1 MNQLYKQNLFMKP
14 KQKRIAS
21 GRAQVVATA
30 HSLRGLREA
39 GRLRRGEVDFVEV
52 RLDLLAG
59 AGKALRLAIPAWRV
73 PVLLTA
79 RHPAEGGAKKL
90 TPAHRRDLLMEF
102 LPAAAA
108 VDIEL
113 RSVAALEPVLRQAK
127 KLGLQRIVSFHDFK
141 GTPSLARLRKVV
153 VAARRAGADVVKIAT
168 QLRGPRDL
176 AVLLELQS
184 SMPHVALATMGM
196 GLLGRVSR
204 LALAA
209 AGSQLNYGY
218 LDRAQVSGQWPAVE
232 LKHRIA
238 EVLP

>member
-1 MNQLYKQNLFMKP
+1 MKP

-21 GRAQVVATA
+21 GRARVVATA

-39 GRLRRGEVDFVEV
+39 GRLRRGEVDLVEV
-52 RLDLLAG
+52 RLDLLAD
-59 AGKALRLAIPAWRV
+59 AGRALRMAIPAWRI

-90 TPAHRRDLLMEF
+90 TPSRRRDLLMEF
-102 LPAAAA
+102 LPEAAA

-113 RSVAALEPVLRQAK
+113 RSIGTLQPLLRQAEER
-127 KLGLQRIVSFHDFK
+127 GLQRIVSFHDFD

-153 VAARRAGADVVKIAT
+153 ATAQRAGADVVKIAS
-168 QLRGPRDL
+168 QLRSPHDL

-184 SMPHVALATMGM
+184 SVPGVALATMGM
-196 GLLGRVSR
+196 GPLGRVSR

-218 LDRAQVSGQWPAVE
+218 LDRPQVPGQWPAVE
-232 LKHRIA
+232 LKRRIA

>member
-1 MNQLYKQNLFMKP
+1 MKP
-14 KQKRIAS
+14 KQKRMAS
-21 GRAQVVATA
+21 GRARVVATA

-59 AGKALRLAIPAWRV
+59 ELKVLRTTIPDLRV

-90 TPAHRRDLLMEF
+90 TLARRRDLLMEF
-102 LPAAAA
+102 LPHAA
-108 VDIEL
+108 VVDVEL
-113 RSVAALEPVLRQAK
+113 RSVGPLEPVLRQAK
-127 KLGLQRIVSFHDFK
+127 KLGLQRIVSFHDFN

-153 VAARRAGADVVKIAT
+153 VAARQAGADVVKIAT
-168 QLRGPRDL
+168 HLRGPRDL
-176 AVLLELQS
+176 ATLLELQS

-218 LDRAQVSGQWPAVE
+218 LDRAQVPGQWPAVE